1 METAGE
7 GRGAPV
13 TALPKAGAPTTP
25 GTRGEAGP
33 AWGWGWLGSGRFQ
46 GTLGAGGG
54 QSVTVPRRS
63 PPRPTL
69 PVKKAPW
76 RAHHPRSAAPSP
88 APHLTEAAEWPGG
101 SGRPARLLVLRVQV
115 LAAGPR
121 PCGHLAASSG
131 TSRGR
136 GAAVRGC
143 SGVWLSRCSSVS
155 AGDFTTGR
163 SPGPGAASEHQ
174 SRELRG
180 CARVL
185 ARVRA
190 ATGHRRPAAPP
201 GARHPGLSTA
211 LPAAPPRAPPPNTTG
226 TRSHRSRGAVPLR
239 LVSVQSRTWGAS
251 LPTLCPQPPGGS
263 HGSCPPPPPALC
275 VRMCVWWAGGSGPLH
290 GGA

>member
-1 METAGE
+1 M
-7 GRGAPV
+7 
-13 TALPKAGAPTTP
+13 
-25 GTRGEAGP
+25 
-33 AWGWGWLGSGRFQ
+33 
-46 GTLGAGGG
+46 
-54 QSVTVPRRS
+54 PRRS
-63 PPRPTL
+63 PPRPAS

-101 SGRPARLLVLRVQV
+101 SGRPAHLLILRVQV

-143 SGVWLSRCSSVS
+143 SGVWLSRCSSDS

-263 HGSCPPPPPALC
+263 HGSCPRLLQPPVCACACGGQVVLGLSTGGPDSQGTGAPPPREPFQGHGRPGLQVPAPQ
-275 VRMCVWWAGGSGPLH
+275 GSPRAPTAPLQLPSC
-290 GGA
+290 AFRVLSRT